1 MDRVVEY
8 FGAVADPRAGNA
20 RHDFLE
26 VIFVALAAS
35 LCGAEDCTEMALFAR
50 AKLEVLR
57 QVVKLDHGAPSHD
70 TFSRVFRMIA
80 PEPFEAAFAA
90 FMKAFGGRC
99 RAWWRSTGRPCGA
112 YARGRRTMPLHLVN
126 IWAAETRLVIGQR
139 LAPGRNEVLGAQQA
153 LALLRLDGCIVTADA
168 LHCRPDTARAILA
181 TGADYALALKANQPT
196 LLARAQAL
204 VRDADLATGPPA
216 PAIAHDRRE
225 SRSAIVLPA
234 DDLDFP
240 GVAAVAMIESR
251 RQPTG
256 QHETHAVRW
265 FLLSTVLSP
274 SACSM
279 SLAPTGPSITSST
292 GSSMSTSARMPQ
304 GPARIMPRRTSP
316 SCANSPSI
324 SLDSTLTKDPSRA
337 RSSAQGGTMLSYS
350 RYSLICDSPA
360 CRGGGSTQC

>member
-35 LCGAEDCTEMALFAR
+35 LCGAEGCTEMALFAR

-90 FMKAFGGRC
+90 FMKAFGGALQGVVAIDGKALR
-99 RAWWRSTGRPCGA
+99 GA
-112 YARGRRTMPLHLVN
+112 YARGRRAMPLHLVN

-204 VRDADLATGPPA
+204 VRDADLATGAHQP

-274 SACSM
+274 QRM
-279 SLAPTGPSITSST
+279 LDV
-292 GSSMSTSARMPQ
+292 ARAHWTIENQ
-304 GPARIMPRRTSP
+304 LHWV
-316 SCANSPSI
+316 
-324 SLDSTLTKDPSRA
+324 LDVDFGEDAARA
-337 RSSAQGGTMLSYS
+337 RKDHAPQNLAILRKLALNILRHHPDKGSIKGKIKRAGWNNAFLLSLLAHM
-350 RYSLICDSPA
+350 R
-360 CRGGGSTQC
+360 

>member
-80 PEPFEAAFAA
+80 REPFEAAFAA
-90 FMKAFGGRC
+90 FMKAFGGALQGVVAIDGKALR
-99 RAWWRSTGRPCGA
+99 GA
-112 YARGRRTMPLHLVN
+112 YARGRRAMPLHLVN

-204 VRDADLATGPPA
+204 VRDADPATGAHQP

-240 GVAAVAMIESR
+240 GVAAVAMIESH

-274 SACSM
+274 QRM
-279 SLAPTGPSITSST
+279 LDV
-292 GSSMSTSARMPQ
+292 ARAHWTIENQ
-304 GPARIMPRRTSP
+304 LHWV
-316 SCANSPSI
+316 
-324 SLDSTLTKDPSRA
+324 LDVDFGEDAARA
-337 RSSAQGGTMLSYS
+337 RKDHAPQNLAILRKLALNILRQHPDKGSIKGKIKRAGWNNAFLLSLLAHM
-350 RYSLICDSPA
+350 R
-360 CRGGGSTQC
+360 

>member
-90 FMKAFGGRC
+90 FMKAFGGALQGVVAIDGKALR
-99 RAWWRSTGRPCGA
+99 GA
-112 YARGRRTMPLHLVN
+112 YARGRRAMPLHLVN

-204 VRDADLATGPPA
+204 VRDADPATGAHQP

-274 SACSM
+274 QRM
-279 SLAPTGPSITSST
+279 LDV
-292 GSSMSTSARMPQ
+292 ARAHWTIENQ
-304 GPARIMPRRTSP
+304 LHWV
-316 SCANSPSI
+316 
-324 SLDSTLTKDPSRA
+324 LDVDFGEDAARA
-337 RSSAQGGTMLSYS
+337 RKDHAPQNLAILRKLALNILRHHPDKGSIKGKIKRAGWNNAFLLSLLAHM
-350 RYSLICDSPA
+350 R
-360 CRGGGSTQC
+360 